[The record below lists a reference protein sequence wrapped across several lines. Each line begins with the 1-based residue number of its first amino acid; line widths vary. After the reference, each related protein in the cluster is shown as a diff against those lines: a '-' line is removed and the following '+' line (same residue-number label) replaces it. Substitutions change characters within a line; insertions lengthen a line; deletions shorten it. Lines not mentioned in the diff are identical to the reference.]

1 MKEKGFVSLWD
12 LRDELPDE
20 EIMWTY
26 EQVRGAFEEDH
37 PHNMVNARDAFVLTV
52 NPFGWDDEH
61 PYDYETET
69 WETFITALKMAVL
82 ETHGDRS
89 PLLHELT
96 GPVSSRFRGLVQSNS
111 QCDTKKEEFIEKWH
125 EHMDDNDE

>member
-1 MKEKGFVSLWD
+1 M
-12 LRDELPDE
+12 
-20 EIMWTY
+20 
-26 EQVRGAFEEDH
+26 
-37 PHNMVNARDAFVLTV
+37 LTV
-52 NPFGWDDEH
+52 YPFGRDDEH

-69 WETFITALKMAVL
+69 CETFITALKMAVL